1 MSLSDRNGAAENIS
15 FFPKFAPAS
24 MEALSSSNSDLVNLN
39 EIFSDQFF
47 NGDIDTL
54 DFLKDLSTDNK
65 AFDMDELMDLG
76 VPSALAVLL
85 IDLLNS

>member
-1 MSLSDRNGAAENIS
+1 
-15 FFPKFAPAS
+15 
-24 MEALSSSNSDLVNLN
+24 MEVLSSSNSDLVNLN

-54 DFLKDLSTDNK
+54 DFLKDLSTDTK

-76 VPSALAVLL
+76 FLPADFILVT
-85 IDLLNS
+85 DLLNM

>member
-1 MSLSDRNGAAENIS
+1 MSVSDRNGPPENIS

-54 DFLKDLSTDNK
+54 DFLKDLSTDTK

-76 VPSALAVLL
+76 FLPADAIPVT
-85 IDLLNS
+85 DLLNT